1 MRACLPRSRNN
12 GSITAPLPPDSIT
25 SSPLKTHPL
34 SLFLPFHALFLRP
47 VVSLSLSLSLALYHS
62 FSTPLSVTPSEPRNG
77 AQVPFLLSR
86 LRFPRPPS
94 FLYTT
99 SFAVVGEGET
109 PAFAVGEAV
118 LFFPLIK
125 ADRCGSGCRDD
136 GTGRDVGGG
145 RCTGRVAGDAGKQRR
160 WAEVVGRRWR
170 RARHSMTCHV
180 PTLPLTPP
188 SPLARLDA
196 TVAVPYARSRYNHL
210 LPPFPR
216 RGCVCV
222 YGKYSRV
229 RPLISRR
236 ARYSYPAASS
246 YEVFV
251 PACLESR
258 RQFWQAHALVRTVL
272 TLRSIRLS
280 LDYMHQHRSIV
291 GAYYIKLPRKI
302 CTIWN
307 IKTDVLVKFSYL

>member
-47 VVSLSLSLSLALYHS
+47 VVSLSLSLSPSRSIILSL
-62 FSTPLSVTPSEPRNG
+62 PPRSVTPSEPRNG

-145 RCTGRVAGDAGKQRR
+145 RCTGRVARDAGKQRR

-188 SPLARLDA
+188 SPPRASLRHRRRPLRPVALQPPPPPPVPSPRMRVCIWKILARPPSNKPTRA
-196 TVAVPYARSRYNHL
+196 L
-210 LPPFPR
+210 L
-216 RGCVCV
+216 
-222 YGKYSRV
+222 
-229 RPLISRR
+229 
-236 ARYSYPAASS
+236 
-246 YEVFV
+246 
-251 PACLESR
+251 
-258 RQFWQAHALVRTVL
+258 
-272 TLRSIRLS
+272 LS
-280 LDYMHQHRSIV
+280 GSLF
-291 GAYYIKLPRKI
+291 L
-302 CTIWN
+302 
-307 IKTDVLVKFSYL
+307 